1 MARRKI
7 SSFSKRGI
15 ALTVL
20 SKLLYAVAGRTMNI
34 EEIKTLHQN
43 LLTESLIA
51 HEPALDTDSNDPV
64 PIENIPWSQL
74 LDSIVDGNALMVEY
88 KESGKFTV
96 HELRY
101 ICAMM
106 CGVTGEEYK
115 LISGFKSQYN
125 LSWSIRHKLGMPR
138 RTTNLRNFL
147 QNLPD
152 GSHVGTMSP
161 NKGVLETV

>member
-34 EEIKTLHQN
+34 EEIKTLHHN
-43 LLTESLIA
+43 LLAEVLIA
-51 HEPALDTDSNDPV
+51 HESARDTDNNDPV
-64 PIENIPWSQL
+64 PIENIPWSML
-74 LDSIVDGNALMVEY
+74 LDTIAYGNASMIKY

-101 ICAMM
+101 MCAMM

-125 LSWSIRHKLGMPR
+125 LSWSIRYKLGMQPK
-138 RTTNLRNFL
+138 TTNLGKFL

-152 GSHVGTMSP
+152 EVDYERW
-161 NKGVLETV
+161 KGDVPK